1 LELGGIDVRPAPV
14 PSTDSEGSFS
24 TTVVVPQSNSG
35 SQSVTATVASTVA
48 TDTFTVTKLSAT
60 ATPAPVVA
68 AQAPA
73 DALAA
78 LISNNDNLQRVW
90 HFDPSAQNEAPDFGW
105 FLYDPRPVFAAAN
118 SVTEIAG
125 GKFYWINVRETQ
137 TAVLG
142 GVSRSLFAGWNP
154 VTW

>member
-1 LELGGIDVRPAPV
+1 
-14 PSTDSEGSFS
+14 
-24 TTVVVPQSNSG
+24 
-35 SQSVTATVASTVA
+35 VA
-48 TDTFTVTKLSAT
+48 TDTYTVVAMAAT
-60 ATPAPVVA
+60 ATPSPVVA

-90 HFDPSAQNEAPDFGW
+90 YFDPSKQSVAPDFGW

-118 SVTEIAG
+118 SVDEIAG
-125 GKFYWINVRETQ
+125 GKFYWINVHEAQ
-137 TAVLG
+137 TAVMG
-142 GVSRSLFAGWNP
+142 GESRSLFAGWNP

>member
-1 LELGGIDVRPAPV
+1 M
-14 PSTDSEGSFS
+14 
-24 TTVVVPQSNSG
+24 
-35 SQSVTATVASTVA
+35 
-48 TDTFTVTKLSAT
+48 
-60 ATPAPVVA
+60 
-68 AQAPA
+68 APA

-90 HFDPSAQNEAPDFGW
+90 HFDPSKQSVAPDFGW

-118 SVTEIAG
+118 SVDEIDG
-125 GKFYWINVRETQ
+125 GKFYWINVREAQ